1 MDNYKV
7 IKYTHDFYNEW
18 NDFIKNSKNGTFLFY
33 RDFMDY
39 HKDRFE
45 DFSLLVFKKEK
56 LVAVLP
62 ANKVGQK
69 IYSHQ
74 GLTYGGLI
82 LPNSIS
88 FKNALEIIYNIL
100 KFLCDNNI
108 NTFIFKQLPK
118 IYNKKHSDEMDYF
131 LFMLNAKVFRKDVS
145 MVVQLSNKLEY
156 SSLRKRKLKLAT
168 KIGLKF
174 LIETD
179 MASFW
184 NEILIPNLHKTYKVK
199 PVHSLSEIN
208 KLRDQ
213 FPNNIKQYNVYF
225 ENELVAGCTIFET
238 EKVAHIQYV
247 STKKEKNIGALDFL
261 IDQLLTKVYN
271 NKTCFDFGI
280 SNENEGRNINLGLLN
295 WKQSFGASP
304 LVHDFYEVE
313 TKNHQLLN
321 GIFI

>member
-7 IKYTHDFYNEW
+7 IKYSPAFYNEW
-18 NDFIKNSKNGTFLFY
+18 NDFVKNSKNGTFLFY
-33 RDFMDY
+33 RNFMDY

-45 DFSLLVFKKEK
+45 DFSLIVFKNEK
-56 LVAVLP
+56 LVAALP

-82 LPNSIS
+82 LPDHIP
-88 FKNALEIIYNIL
+88 FKNTLEIIYNVL
-100 KFLCDNNI
+100 KFLCDNNFD
-108 NTFIFKQLPK
+108 TLIFKQLPK
-118 IYNKKHSDEMDYF
+118 IYNKRHSDEMDYF
-131 LFMLNAKVFRKDVS
+131 LFMLDAKVYRKDVS
-145 MVVQLSNKLEY
+145 MVIQLSNKLEY

-174 LIETD
+174 VEETD
-179 MASFW
+179 MTSFW
-184 NEILIPNLHKTYKVK
+184 NEVLTPNLYKTYKVK
-199 PVHSLSEIN
+199 PVHSLSEISR
-208 KLRDQ
+208 LRNL

-225 ENELVAGCTIFET
+225 ENELMAGCTIFET

-247 STKKEKNIGALDFL
+247 STKKEKHIGALDFL
-261 IDQLLTKVYN
+261 IDELLIKVYN
-271 NKTCFDFGI
+271 NKTYFDFGI

-304 LVHDFYEVE
+304 LIHEFYEVE

-321 GIFI
+321 DIFT